1 MATKT
6 KDSGAE
12 SKNNASS
19 EAVQNVM
26 KEAKPFQTFITKFN
40 NDWSF
45 NLAGA
50 LAYNLLLSTFPIV
63 VALIAVLGL
72 VLGIVGEK
80 STPIV
85 TQIVTQTL
93 PGVTNPTSIVTGVQ
107 NTLTHSSGP
116 LFIISVV
123 SAIVFGSRLFV
134 VIENFFAIIYHVRPR
149 TIVRQNLMAI
159 GMLLAFIIFVPIMG
173 IASSL
178 PGFAFSLFKGTPLG
192 PFLSIVGGILGS
204 LFVSFLL
211 FELIYIVVPN
221 QHISFRHSWL
231 GAVIA
236 AVALQ
241 IYLLLFPLYATNF
254 LKGPAGAVGLTVI
267 LIVFFYYFAIILFLG
282 AEVNAFFSEK
292 VQPLPNDL
300 ATFASTMA
308 GQLNKDRPEVES
320 ESHVDARPTM
330 NADKRHLTETREQDG
345 RTEQKNAR
353 RQKEIA
359 STALAKDNVKTTAKA
374 KDNTAKGPSKTA
386 TLIEVAA
393 GTVLTVV
400 IELLRLRR
408 HGK

>member
-1 MATKT
+1 VATKT

>member
-6 KDSGAE
+6 KDSGAD
-12 SKNNASS
+12 SKNHASS

-63 VALIAVLGL
+63 VALIAVLGF

-85 TQIVTQTL
+85 TQIVTKAL
-93 PGVTNPTSIVTGVQ
+93 PGVTNPSGIVTGVQ
-107 NTLTHSSGP
+107 NTLTHSAGP
-116 LFIISVV
+116 LLIISVV
-123 SAIVFGSRLFV
+123 SAIVLGSRLFV
-134 VIENFFAIIYHVRPR
+134 VIENFFAIIYRLRPR
-149 TIVRQNLMAI
+149 AIVRQNLMAI
-159 GMLLAFIIFVPIMG
+159 GMLLAFIIFVPLMG
-173 IASSL
+173 VASSL
-178 PGFAFSLFKGTPLG
+178 PVFAFSLFKDTPLG

-204 LFVSFLL
+204 LLVSFLL

-221 QHISFRHSWL
+221 QRISFRHSWL

-236 AVALQ
+236 AIALQ

-267 LIVFFYYFAIILFLG
+267 LIVFFYYFGLILFLG

-300 ATFASTMA
+300 ATFTSTMA
-308 GQLNKDRPEVES
+308 GRLNKDRPEAEGK
-320 ESHVDARPTM
+320 SHVDARPTDQ
-330 NADKRHLTETREQDG
+330 ADEGHVAEARDREG
-345 RTEQKNAR
+345 RTQQKNAR

-359 STALAKDNVKTTAKA
+359 STVLAKDNVKATAKA
-374 KDNTAKGPSKTA
+374 KDNAAKGPSKTA